1 MDKIKAIFTTSKQFL
16 LEAKTELSKVTWP
29 TTKQAI
35 ASTSVVLVVVLVV
48 SLVLG
53 IFDFGLVKLMKL
65 ILG

>member
-1 MDKIKAIFTTSKQFL
+1 
-16 LEAKTELSKVTWP
+16 VTWP
-29 TTKQAI
+29 TTKQAM